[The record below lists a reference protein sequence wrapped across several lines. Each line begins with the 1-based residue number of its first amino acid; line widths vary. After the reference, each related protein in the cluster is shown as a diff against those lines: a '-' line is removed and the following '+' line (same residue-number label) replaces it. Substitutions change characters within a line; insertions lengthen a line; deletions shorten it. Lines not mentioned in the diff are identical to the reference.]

1 MKYVHRD
8 GIVSDLLLVVV
19 GLTLAR
25 AHLSAALGGSIVA
38 LLLLIQHACL
48 IALTLLHRPVQVAR
62 PLMVGASITAWAGL
76 LLPLLM
82 RPVGSPGS
90 MEIGTLLTALGSVGA
105 TTAMLSLGRSFGL
118 EPANRGVRDRG
129 LYRVVRHP
137 IYAAYLLIIGGFLL
151 SYPSLWNSLIAT
163 IWLSVQL
170 RRIVAEEA
178 LLIRDVS
185 YQTYARRVPYRL
197 LPGLW

>member
-8 GIVSDLLLVVV
+8 GIVNDLLLVVV

-48 IALTLLHRPVQVAR
+48 ICLTLFHRPAQAAR
-62 PLMVGASITAWAGL
+62 PLTVGATIAAWAGL
-76 LLPLLM
+76 LLPLVM
-82 RPVGSPGS
+82 RPVGPPGS
-90 MEIGTLLTALGSVGA
+90 VEIGTLLTALGSVGA

-129 LYRVVRHP
+129 LYQVVRHP
-137 IYAAYLLIIGGFLL
+137 IYAAYLLIVGGFLL
-151 SYPSLWNSLIAT
+151 SYPSLWNGLVTAA
-163 IWLSVQL
+163 WLAVQVC
-170 RRIVAEEA
+170 RIRAEEA
-178 LLIRDVS
+178 LLAPDLA
-185 YQTYARRVPYRL
+185 YQAYVRRVRSRL
-197 LPGLW
+197 IPGVW